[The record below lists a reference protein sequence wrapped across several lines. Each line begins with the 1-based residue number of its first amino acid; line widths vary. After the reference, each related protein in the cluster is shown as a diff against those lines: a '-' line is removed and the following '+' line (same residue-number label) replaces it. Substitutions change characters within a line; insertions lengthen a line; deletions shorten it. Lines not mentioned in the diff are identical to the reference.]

1 MRNKQSRFVFV
12 LMVIV
17 ALALAALPVTPAY
30 AAARTASVSGNWNNT
45 ATWGGLSCRHRLM
58 T

>member
-1 MRNKQSRFVFV
+1 MRNKQSRFVFA
-12 LMVIV
+12 LMVIM

-45 ATWGGLSCRHRLM
+45 ATWGGLSVP
-58 T
+58 TS